1 MIGLP
6 HSFLFRPGPLGLLGW
21 QWLALPVA
29 ALVAWVLGL
38 ALSRITRAMFGRFA
52 AHTATRWDDAILA
65 RMGKPLTVAWALAA
79 LYVALVPLELHAAA
93 EKTLHTWLAAAAL
106 VVFFWALAR
115 GVDVVSQLVATSD
128 WIKERPATR
137 SLLGLGARIAQVFL
151 LAIGVVA
158 LLSELG
164 YPVASLIAGL
174 GIGGLAVALAAQ
186 KTLENLFGALAIGA
200 DQPFREGDFIN
211 AEGLLGTVESIGLR
225 STRLRTLDRTLIT
238 IPNGKMAE
246 LRVESFAVR
255 DRMRLACAFGLA
267 LGTSPAQVREILA
280 GLEGV
285 LRAHPKLWPEGVT
298 VRLKEIGAAG
308 LMLDIGAWFDTK
320 NWDEF
325 MLIREQTLLDF
336 LTVIERAGSRLT
348 IPSQTVHL
356 IGPKPDAAGPFETPG
371 QDAARELSAG
381 ELAPRHAS
389 PARPD
394 PR

>member
-1 MIGLP
+1 
-6 HSFLFRPGPLGLLGW
+6 LFRSGPLGLLGW

-29 ALVAWVLGL
+29 VLVAWVLGL
-38 ALSRITRAMFGRFA
+38 ALSRITRAVLGRFA
-52 AHTATRWDDAILA
+52 AHTATRWDDALLA

-79 LYVALVPLELHAAA
+79 MYVALVPLELHEAA
-93 EKTLHTWLAAAAL
+93 ENKLHTWLAASAL

-115 GVDVVSQLVATSD
+115 GVDVISQMIATSD
-128 WIKERPATR
+128 WIENRPATR
-137 SLLGLGARIAQVFL
+137 SWIGLGAKIAQLFL

-186 KTLENLFGALAIGA
+186 KTLENLFGALSIGA

-255 DRMRLACAFGLA
+255 DRLRLACAFGLA
-267 LGTSPAQVREILA
+267 LGTSAGQVREILA

-336 LTVIERAGSRLT
+336 LGVIERAGSRLT

-356 IGPKPDAAGPFETPG
+356 AGGPKPEAAAPSAAG
-371 QDAARELSAG
+371 DLSAG
-381 ELAPRHAS
+381 EPAPRHAS